1 MAAKKHKKIK
11 VQDLKPKKDAKGG
24 VSIQQH
30 GVQSHGVQSR
40 GVQSH
45 GTQNHGVSGGGG
57 GHQTNRFI

>member
-1 MAAKKHKKIK
+1 MPAKKHIKIK

-24 VSIQQH
+24 VSIQQ
-30 GVQSHGVQSR
+30 HGVQSR